1 MLLCTSIGEQQKRQ
15 REANK
20 ATDDRQK
27 VECAAN
33 AKQMQ
38 AIVKRE
44 QKAEVERRLDR
55 QIADDLSKSNSR
67 LRRESKLSQM
77 NFVFE
82 TELSFLFNETDFFV
96 QPD

>member
-15 REANK
+15 REASK

-44 QKAEVERRLDR
+44 QKTEVERRLDR
-55 QIADDLSKSNSR
+55 QKADDLSKSNSR
-67 LRRESKLSQM
+67 LRRESKLGHFCS
-77 NFVFE
+77 
-82 TELSFLFNETDFFV
+82 TGLTFLINETDIFDFFHHF
-96 QPD
+96 